1 MESALEEIEFLA
13 LSPNRVRALGLLT
26 EEPRTRRELV
36 ELTDASQPTLGRILH
51 DFEDRSWIRRDGS
64 TYSVTVTGEL
74 VSRGFQSLVDIFETD
89 LELRPVVRWLPAD
102 TVTFD
107 IEHLTEATV
116 TTPSRVRPNAPVK
129 RVLDLLDDASE
140 VRVVSYA
147 FNEQSLER
155 IADRTAAGDQRFRGV
170 FSSGAI
176 DAIAGDSALRTQLRT
191 LLTADDASIRI
202 ADDNVP
208 VAATI
213 ADSVVH
219 LFLRDDNGILQA
231 ALDIDEPEVTSWA
244 TSLFERYWDDAE
256 PLSIDQL

>member
-13 LSPNRVRALGLLT
+13 LSPNRVQALDLLT

-36 ELTDASQPTLGRILH
+36 ELTEASQPTLGRILH
-51 DFEDRSWIRRDGS
+51 DFEERSWIRRDGS
-64 TYSVTVTGEL
+64 TYTATLTGEL
-74 VSRGFQSLVDIFETD
+74 VARGFGELVDIVETD
-89 LELRPVVRWLPAD
+89 LELRPIVRWLPED

-107 IEHLTEATV
+107 LEHLTAATV

-129 RVLDLLDDASE
+129 RVLDLLDDANR

-155 IADRTAAGDQRFRGV
+155 IAAQAGSGHQQFEGV
-170 FSSGAI
+170 FSSSAI
-176 DAIAGDSALRTQLRT
+176 DAIADDSALRTQLRA

-202 ADDNVP
+202 ADEPIP

-213 ADSVVH
+213 TDSVVH

-231 ALDIDEPEVTSWA
+231 SLDIDDPEVHSWA

-256 PLSIDQL
+256 PLTVGQL